1 MCMTNDP
8 SRHALRQA
16 RVRPEAG
23 ARFPW
28 APAGTWLP
36 ASTLATAAL
45 THAGHAGEAEARR
58 VMSDDLFEFRGGRPE
73 AVLRRRARTRRSD
86 HLYPS
91 SRLNRSRA

>member
-1 MCMTNDP
+1 MTNE
-8 SRHALRQA
+8 SSSHALREA

-23 ARFPW
+23 SRFPW

-36 ASTLATAAL
+36 ASSLAAAAL
-45 THAGHAGEAEARR
+45 THAGEAGARR
-58 VMSDDLFEFRGGRPE
+58 LLSEDAFEFRGGRPE

-91 SRLNRSRA
+91 SRLNRKRV